1 MRSWKTHLTIPN
13 NEQKKVRIQMDQY
26 KLPENITLKEL
37 EQEHNNTAFLV
48 VVKNYQIKCLQDELA
63 VLYPKMLL
71 LNEKGAELQK
81 LEKEKEPEKVVEGE
95 VIV

>member
-1 MRSWKTHLTIPN
+1 MRIK
-13 NEQKKVRIQMDQY
+13 MDQY

-48 VVKNYQIKCLQDELA
+48 GVKNYQIKCLQDELA
-63 VLYPKMLL
+63 VLYPKMLI

-81 LEKEKEPEKVVEGE
+81 LEKEKAEVIEPAKVVEGE

>member
-1 MRSWKTHLTIPN
+1 M
-13 NEQKKVRIQMDQY
+13 RIQMEQY

-48 VVKNYQIKCLQDELA
+48 GVKNYQIKCLQDELA
-63 VLYPKMLL
+63 VLYPKMIL

-81 LEKEKEPEKVVEGE
+81 LEKEKAAEPAKAVEGE
-95 VIV
+95 VVV